1 MMPAEERKQI
11 LKMVEEGRIGAEEAM
26 LLLRALEQDS
36 AGVEVEAGEAA
47 PGTGSAANAAEQ
59 ASRRDLALEEVA
71 RRARRLTWIPLWV
84 GVGLTVISATLMYWA
99 ERRAGFGFWF
109 YCLSLPLAFGV
120 LVIALAAG
128 SASARWLFVDVRQK
142 PGERPERITFGFP
155 LPLRFLRWV
164 LRRFGHRLPGVR
176 SPETVR
182 DWLELMDRGLAS
194 DAPLIV
200 HVDDEDGEQV
210 RVYIG

>member
-1 MMPAEERKQI
+1 MMLVEERKQI

-36 AGVEVEAGEAA
+36 FGVAEEAGEAA
-47 PGTGSAANAAEQ
+47 PGARSAANAAEQ
-59 ASRRDLALEEVA
+59 APRRDLALEEVA
-71 RRARRLTWIPLWV
+71 RRARRLAWIPLGL

-99 ERRAGFGFWF
+99 ERRAGLGFWF
-109 YCLSLPLAFGV
+109 YCLGLPLAFGA
-120 LVIALAAG
+120 LMIALATG

-164 LRRFGHRLPGVR
+164 LGRFGHRLPGVR
-176 SPETVR
+176 SPEVAR
-182 DWLELMDRGLAS
+182 DWLSLMDRGLSS
-194 DAPLIV
+194 DTPLIV
-200 HVDDEDGEQV
+200 HVDEEDGTQV
-210 RVYIG
+210 RVYLG